1 MVCFCC
7 YVILSYVM
15 SSDVT
20 MLTDWSIKDFNL
32 AHWAALE
39 NVKKG
44 INVELLTVFSNVLRL
59 LLLIKTLTWAIHAI
73 TK

>member
-1 MVCFCC
+1 
-7 YVILSYVM
+7 M

-20 MLTDWSIKDFNL
+20 MLTDWSIKDFDL

-44 INVELLTVFSNVLRL
+44 INLGLLTVFSIRLTAFSTDKDLLRN
-59 LLLIKTLTWAIHAI
+59 HS
-73 TK
+73 